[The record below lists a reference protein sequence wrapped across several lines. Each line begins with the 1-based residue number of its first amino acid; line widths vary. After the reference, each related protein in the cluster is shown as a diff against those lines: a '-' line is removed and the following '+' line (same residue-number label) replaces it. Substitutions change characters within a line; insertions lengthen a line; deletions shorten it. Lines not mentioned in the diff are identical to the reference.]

1 MARAPSRSPGRDD
14 FTGSPPPIQSK
25 RDKRRNMMSER
36 LNDMVSLFSS
46 NLRPHYDAQ
55 ASALHVDIHLITR
68 ANPNE
73 NKPLEDD
80 PEEID
85 KLVYGI
91 VGNNVP
97 ATADAQDD
105 FVARAGQQYTKFVH
119 EVNNAME
126 ERDMNLAALA
136 VSTFVAYSIGFF
148 HYLLT
153 YILSE

>member
-1 MARAPSRSPGRDD
+1 ML
-14 FTGSPPPIQSK
+14 
-25 RDKRRNMMSER
+25 SER

-46 NLRPHYDAQ
+46 NLSPHYAAQ

-91 VGNNVP
+91 VGNNLP
-97 ATADAQDD
+97 TAADAQDD

-119 EVNNAME
+119 QVNDAME
-126 ERDMNLAALA
+126 QRDMNLASLA
-136 VSTFVAYSIGFF
+136 VSILVAYLMTAFI
-148 HYLLT
+148 HLLT
-153 YILSE
+153 CILSE